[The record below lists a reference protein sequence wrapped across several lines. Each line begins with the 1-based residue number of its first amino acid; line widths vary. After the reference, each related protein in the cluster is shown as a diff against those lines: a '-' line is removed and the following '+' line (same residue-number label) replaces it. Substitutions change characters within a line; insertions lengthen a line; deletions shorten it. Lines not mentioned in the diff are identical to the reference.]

1 MSGERDLL
9 MKNFT
14 YFNPVKIVFGK
25 GMIAELKELIP
36 AGVKVMLTYGG
47 GSIKKNGVYDQVRR
61 ALSGHAVI
69 EFGGIE
75 PNPRYETCIKAAVQA
90 KGENVGFLLAVGGG
104 SVLDGTKFIAVA
116 AQYGAGDPWEI
127 MEGGK
132 PVTAALQLGSVLT
145 LPATGSEM
153 NDFAVIS
160 RNSTGEKLAFASPLV
175 YPKFSVLDPETTYS
189 LPKKQIENGIIDTF
203 AHVMEQYMCAI
214 GSAPLTE
221 RQSEAVLLTLI
232 EEAPKV
238 KEQPDDYEVRANLMW
253 CATTGLNGSL
263 GCGVAAQDWATH
275 MIGHE
280 LTALYGIDHG
290 RTLAVIMPAVHR
302 HEITRKQKRLA
313 QCAQRVWG
321 IQEDDEG
328 VCAALAIDK
337 MEAFFRGVGVPTR
350 LSEYGIDATDAGR
363 QVAERLAK
371 RGVLIGEY
379 GDLGEQAVR
388 EIVAL
393 AK

>member
-1 MSGERDLL
+1 MTH
-9 MKNFT
+9 FT
-14 YFNPVKIVFGK
+14 YYNPVKIVFGK

-36 AGVKVMLTYGG
+36 ADVKVMVTYGG
-47 GSIKKNGVYDQVRR
+47 GSIKKNGVYDQVYK
-61 ALSGHAVI
+61 ALSGHAVV

-75 PNPRYETCIKAAVQA
+75 PNPRYATCMKAAAQA
-90 KGENVGFLLAVGGG
+90 KAEGVGFLLAVGGG
-104 SVLDGTKFIAVA
+104 SVLDATKFIAVA
-116 AQYGAGDPWEI
+116 TLYGKGDPWDI
-127 MEGGK
+127 MEGRK
-132 PVTAALQLGSVLT
+132 PVEAALPLGSVMT

-153 NDFAVIS
+153 NTFAVVS
-160 RNSTGEKLAFASPLV
+160 RDSTGEKLAFGSPLV
-175 YPKFSVLDPETTYS
+175 YPKFSILDPETTLS
-189 LPKKQIENGIIDTF
+189 LPLRQVENGIIDTF

-221 RQSEAVLLTLI
+221 RQAEAVLQTLI

-238 KEQPDDYEVRANLMW
+238 KQNPADYEVRANLMW

-263 GCGVAAQDWATH
+263 ICGVAAQDWATH

-302 HEITRKQKRLA
+302 HELARKQSRLA
-313 QCAQRVWG
+313 QCAARVWG
-321 IQEDDEG
+321 ITQGDEATR
-328 VCAALAIDK
+328 AAQAIDK
-337 MEAFFRGVGVPTR
+337 MEAFFRLVGVPTR
-350 LSEYGIDATDAGR
+350 LSEYGIDAAEAGAK
-363 QVAERLAK
+363 VAERLAK

-379 GDLGEQAVR
+379 GDLGEKEVR